1 MKTAASQLRA
11 SNTGVILPNGIGPTS
26 RRLNPLAARGR
37 PMKRSWITSF
47 AALAAAMS
55 LSACANMMAPPP
67 PPPPP
72 MAAVPAPPPASLYQ
86 RLGGQPAIVA
96 VIDDFV
102 GNVAGDPRINR
113 FFARANVPRLK
124 QGLVDQVCQA
134 TGGPCVYKGPPM
146 EVVHRGM
153 RITDADFNA
162 LVEDLVRTLNKFKV
176 PPREQ
181 QELLGILGPL
191 KPTIVGV

>member
-1 MKTAASQLRA
+1 
-11 SNTGVILPNGIGPTS
+11 
-26 RRLNPLAARGR
+26 
-37 PMKRSWITSF
+37 MKRSWITSF

-72 MAAVPAPPPASLYQ
+72 MAAVPAPPPPAASLYQ

>member
-1 MKTAASQLRA
+1 
-11 SNTGVILPNGIGPTS
+11 
-26 RRLNPLAARGR
+26 
-37 PMKRSWITSF
+37 MKRSWITSF

-55 LSACANMMAPPP
+55 LSACTNMMAPPP
-67 PPPPP
+67 PPV
-72 MAAVPAPPPASLYQ
+72 AAVAAPSLYQ

-96 VIDDFV
+96 VVDDAV
-102 GNVAGDPRINR
+102 GNIAGDPRINR

-124 QGLVDQVCQA
+124 QGLVDQICQA

-162 LVEDLVRTLNKFKV
+162 LAEDLVRTLNKFKV